1 MLDFLPTVYSYPLM
15 YVVQH
20 ICILSWEGSPACHV
34 LQRAIR
40 LESLRQEVQVEVGH
54 GAGGEPGGVG
64 QEDLHQ
70 RGRPLLLQ
78 GAWRGTVINNII

>member
-1 MLDFLPTVYSYPLM
+1 MRYHLWWCVIVNGLIKCATYL
-15 YVVQH
+15 QN
-20 ICILSWEGSPACHV
+20 ICRLSWEGSPACHV

-54 GAGGEPGGVG
+54 GAGGELGGVG

-78 GAWRGTVINNII
+78 GAGGGQS